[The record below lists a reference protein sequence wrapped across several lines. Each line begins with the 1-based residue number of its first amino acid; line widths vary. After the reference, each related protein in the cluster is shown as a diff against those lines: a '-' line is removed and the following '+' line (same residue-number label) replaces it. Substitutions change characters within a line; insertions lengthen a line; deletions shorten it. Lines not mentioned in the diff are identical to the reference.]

1 MSYIQPTI
9 LVLFGVSGNLA
20 KNKLLPALSAMA
32 KAEVLPSHFKII
44 GISRQSLTVESITE
58 DSFLRQALT
67 LYQMDPG
74 NSADYTRLRDY
85 LEQQAQEFPAPEQR
99 VVYASLP
106 PKAVEGVIEGL
117 GQAGIIRSNDKL
129 LLEKPF
135 GTDFAT
141 AEILLT
147 QLHRYF
153 QETQLYRID
162 HYMAKEMAQNI
173 VTFRSSNTLFKRTW
187 NNAFIE
193 SITVLASEVIDIE
206 GRAEFYEQTGA
217 LRDVIQNH
225 LIQLVALILMEL
237 PAEDD
242 WAAIPGRRLQA
253 IKQLQLATDA
263 QSVRAQ
269 YKGYRVAVDNPDSM
283 IETFASVTLQST
295 DPTWR
300 GVPIHLVAGKA
311 LDRKVTE
318 ITIRY
323 HKDAAYEANELTLR
337 VQPNEGVEM
346 TLWAKEP
353 GYERHPHQVPLSF
366 LYQHHFNGLPEA
378 YERVLVDVM
387 RADHSLFTTGE
398 EVLASWKLLQP
409 LQELWQ
415 AQAVIRNYTPGTSP
429 EVILQSYEGHE

>member
-32 KAEVLPSHFKII
+32 KAEALPSHFKII
-44 GISRQSLTVESITE
+44 GISRQPLTVEAITE
-58 DSFLRQALT
+58 DSFLRQVLT

-74 NSADYTRLRDY
+74 DLAAYTGLQEY
-85 LEQQAQEFPAPEQR
+85 LEQQTQEFPASGQR

-106 PKAVEGVIEGL
+106 PNAVEGVIEGL
-117 GQAGIIRSNDKL
+117 GQTGIIRSNDKL

-135 GTDFAT
+135 GTDVASAKT
-141 AEILLT
+141 LLA

-153 QETQLYRID
+153 QESQLYRID

-173 VTFRSSNTLFKRTW
+173 VTFRSSNALFKRTW
-187 NNAFIE
+187 NSTFIE

-217 LRDVIQNH
+217 LRDVMQNH
-225 LIQLVALILMEL
+225 LVQLAALVLMEL

-242 WAAIPGRRLQA
+242 WATIPGKRLQA
-253 IKQLQLATDA
+253 IRQLQLATDTK
-263 QSVRAQ
+263 SVRAQ
-269 YKGYRVAVDNPDSM
+269 YEGYRTAVDNPDS
-283 IETFASVTLQST
+283 IVETFAGVTLQST
-295 DPTWR
+295 DPAWR
-300 GVPIHLVAGKA
+300 GVPIHLLTGKA
-311 LDRKVTE
+311 LDRKATE

-337 VQPNEGVEM
+337 LQPNEGVEM

-353 GYERHPHQVPLSF
+353 GYERHPHQVLLSF
-366 LYQHHFNGLPEA
+366 LYQHHFDGLPEA

-415 AQAVIRNYTPGTSP
+415 AQADIPSYTPGTSS
-429 EVILQSYEGHE
+429 EIILQNYEGHK